1 MDNQH
6 NIVNIINIKID
17 DRPIDCFITD
27 KGLYLIDERIKEF
40 LSKDDNA
47 KPIMLTISLG
57 RKSYQKT
64 AYSLS
69 DVINNLKPRFLKEL
83 AIDGLS
89 SRIDKAIEAKDKP
102 QERVLS
108 EFDRIILKAMKY
120 NPNKV

>member
-1 MDNQH
+1 MDNQY
-6 NIVNIINIKID
+6 NIANIINIKID

-40 LSKDDNA
+40 LSKDNDA
-47 KPIMLTISLG
+47 APIALTIPLG
-57 RKSYQKT
+57 TKSYQKT
-64 AYSLS
+64 TYGLE
-69 DVINNLKPRFLKEL
+69 DVINNLKPRFLKQL

-89 SRIDKAIEAKDKP
+89 GRIDKAIEARDNS

-108 EFDRIILKAMKY
+108 EFDRMILKAMKY